1 MKNSLFGFFTALR
14 FLTILP
20 VPWWADRD
28 HQFFSS
34 CSKYFCIVG
43 LVIGGGGFAL
53 TQAGAYFLPQAL
65 LCCFLLFYLSVIS
78 GFLHLDGLADCA
90 DGFFS
95 ARPKKQILEIM
106 HDSRSGAM
114 GVIALVLL
122 LLFKFSSLLSIPPEK
137 LPWVVLYMP
146 LAGRCAIVLVMT
158 WLPYAGNE
166 GSLGK
171 RFYGRKNWRIPA
183 FSLIVLVLCGF
194 FSGMGLMFL
203 AVSGIV
209 VTSVLFGAWCR
220 KKIGGATGDTLGAVC
235 ELTETVV
242 AVIFAIHFFR

>member
-1 MKNSLFGFFTALR
+1 MKNSLFGLLTALR

-20 VPWWADRD
+20 IPWWADRD
-28 HQFFSS
+28 HHYFSS
-34 CSKYFCIVG
+34 CSRYFCIVG
-43 LVIGGGGFAL
+43 LLIGGGGFVL
-53 TQAGAYFLPQAL
+53 TQAAAGFLPQAL
-65 LCCFLLFYLSVIS
+65 LCCLLLLYLSVIS

-122 LLFKFSSLLSIPPEK
+122 LLFKFTALLSIPLEK

-146 LAGRCAIVLVMT
+146 LAGRCAIVIVMT
-158 WLPYAGNE
+158 WLPYAGHE
-166 GSLGK
+166 GSLGA
-171 RFYGRKNWRIPA
+171 RFYGRKNWLVPA
-183 FSLIVLVLCGF
+183 VSLAVLVLCGF
-194 FSGMGLMFL
+194 FSGMSLAFL

-209 VTSVLFGAWCR
+209 ITSILFGAWCR
-220 KKIGGATGDTLGAVC
+220 KKIDGATGDTLGAVC

-242 AVIFAIHFFR
+242 AVFFAIYFFS